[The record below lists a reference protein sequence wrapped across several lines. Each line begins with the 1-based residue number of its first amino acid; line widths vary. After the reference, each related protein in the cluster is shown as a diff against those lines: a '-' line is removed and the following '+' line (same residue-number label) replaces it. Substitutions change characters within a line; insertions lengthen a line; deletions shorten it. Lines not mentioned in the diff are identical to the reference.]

1 MNRRPAVGCDWLNCC
16 LYFPVARNR
25 KVTIC
30 ARVQPES
37 GLKVETLVPAVMP
50 WATAHRTAS
59 A

>member
-30 ARVQPES
+30 ARVQGAL
-37 GLKVETLVPAVMP
+37 GLNVVALVPAVMP
-50 WATAHRTAS
+50 FSAAHSTAS
-59 A
+59 